1 MEKNDKKI
9 EISIVVPFYNEED
22 NIEELYN
29 KLIFVLNNLGVSYE
43 LIFIDDGSADKTH
56 DILIN
61 LFESDEKVSVIILR
75 KNFGQTAALQAGF
88 DHARGEIIITM
99 DGDLQHDPGDIPKLL
114 APIKDGFEIVSGWRK
129 KRKDHFLLRR
139 FPSLIANKIMRF
151 LSGVKIHDF
160 GTTFKAYRRDVLEG
174 LRLYGEL
181 HRFIPALIS
190 RTGVKIT
197 EVPIK
202 NIVRQKG
209 KSNYGLSRVHRVL
222 FDLMT
227 VKFIISF
234 IDRPLQFFGFI
245 GLIFGSIGF
254 TIALILTVGFYFFE
268 WSIRANQGNLILSVF
283 MMLLGLQFIMTGLL
297 AEVISRIYFT
307 THKMRIYSMAEL
319 KSHQSSANE
328 RGELNLDVE

>member
-1 MEKNDKKI
+1 MDEKDKNLQ
-9 EISIVVPFYNEED
+9 ISIVVPFYNEED
-22 NIEELYN
+22 NIEELYEQ
-29 KLIFVLNNLGVSYE
+29 LTRVLRGLGVSYE
-43 LIFIDDGSADKTH
+43 LIFIDDGSTDRSQN
-56 DILIN
+56 ILVKV
-61 LFESDEKVSVIILR
+61 FESDRSVKVIRLR

-88 DHARGEIIITM
+88 DHAKGEVIISM
-99 DGDLQHDPGDIPKLL
+99 DGDLQHDPEDIPKLL
-114 APIKDGFEIVSGWRK
+114 APMDDGFDIVSGWRK
-129 KRKDHFLLRR
+129 ERKDHFLLRR
-139 FPSLIANKIMRF
+139 FPSWVANRTMRL

-174 LRLYGEL
+174 IRLYGEL

-202 NIVRQKG
+202 NVVRQKG
-209 KSNYGLSRVHRVL
+209 KSKYGLARVRKVL

-234 IDRPLQFFGFI
+234 IDRPLQFFGLI
-245 GLIFGSIGF
+245 GLVFGGIGF

-268 WSIRANQGNLILSVF
+268 WSIRDNLGNLILGVF
-283 MMLLGLQFIMTGLL
+283 LMILGLQFIMTGLL

-307 THKMRIYSMAEL
+307 THEMRIYSVAEL
-319 KSHQSSANE
+319 KSHKPSGNE
-328 RGELNLDVE
+328 EGS